1 MWNPPNKD
9 SRNSPEFR
17 VVKQVAY
24 AQPVANSQVFYPQ
37 QNVGYPFLV
46 NNGRA
51 KVRREHNSEC
61 VLYDPAESVVVRI
74 FHSFSILCRFLV
86 RFYRILPISS
96 QFLTKFKSN
105 FLSIFESI
113 LSH

>member
-74 FHSFSILCRFLV
+74 FHSFSILSRFLV
-86 RFYRILPISS
+86 RFYLI
-96 QFLTKFKSN
+96 FANFKS
-105 FLSIFESI
+105 IFDQIQVEFFVYF
-113 LSH
+113 